1 MRVLGLLLIA
11 STLSACA
18 TAPQPMARSERAQA
32 RLQEELAGLAAGQ
45 PQSCIPSWRADQMT
59 VIDDNTILFRE
70 TAGRVW
76 RNDPEGS
83 CHLLGMGY
91 TLVLRSTGS
100 SLCRGEI
107 GEVTDLRSGVTVGS
121 CVLGDFVPYTRS

>member
-59 VIDDNTILFRE
+59 VIDDNTILFRS
-70 TAGRVW
+70 
-76 RNDPEGS
+76 GS
-83 CHLLGMGY
+83 TLYFEVALVLALLGFVTTVALAKFLM
-91 TLVLRSTGS
+91 
-100 SLCRGEI
+100 RGEVI
-107 GEVTDLRSGVTVGS
+107 E
-121 CVLGDFVPYTRS
+121 

>member
-1 MRVLGLLLIA
+1 MRGLAFLLVA

-18 TAPQPMARSERAQA
+18 TAPQPMPRSERAEA
-32 RLQEELAGLAAGQ
+32 RLQEELAGLSAGQ
-45 PQSCIPSWRADQMT
+45 PQACIPSWRADQMT
-59 VIDDNTILFRE
+59 VIDDNTILFDE
-70 TAGRVW
+70 TPNRVW
-76 RNDPEGS
+76 RNEVQGT
-83 CHLLGMGY
+83 CHLLGAGY
-91 TLVLRSTGS
+91 TLILRSSGS